1 MQNNR
6 SKGIIVA
13 IVVVALILVISGIA
27 FSGIL
32 TGSTGGTSTSTT
44 SQSTSRTT
52 STTTTTSHSSSS
64 STISALNQ
72 TQSGLV
78 VSDPLTSGNVSA
90 WTVSGFSSGGSALC
104 SPSENSSGLCLEVQ
118 PQNSGEWA
126 GNFAAQ
132 GVGNASVYHANLTV
146 PFSTI
151 TSSNAS
157 FNMGLY
163 VKPLLRY
170 GQPAGAPVN
179 YVACGVSVTSGGSG
193 GYVWQVVYGTG
204 NLSGASSTKVL
215 YYTYNSPSLS
225 QACTIITNGANFLT
239 VYLGTNMVYSN
250 SSMNLQIST
259 PFSAYLEVGAINTTS
274 QMLQGEFSNF
284 YATLNDSISVTNA
297 PAGGTVKIVD
307 SSNSTIASAPVGSNG
322 VAKIPVTPYAEPLN
336 AYIRVYDST
345 GKLVATTSS
354 LRALWGGDT
363 YSVG

>member
-64 STISALNQ
+64 STTSALNQ

-90 WTVSGFSSGGSALC
+90 WTTGGFSSSVSPLC
-104 SPSENSSGLCLEVQ
+104 TPSENSSGVCLQVQ
-118 PQNSGEWA
+118 PQNSNQWA
-126 GNFAAQ
+126 GNFIAQ
-132 GVGNASVYHANLTV
+132 NVGNASVYHALLNMSYSAT
-146 PFSTI
+146 P
-151 TSSNAS
+151 SNVA

-163 VKPLLRY
+163 VKPQLTY
-170 GQPAGAPVN
+170 PPSPGQAVN
-179 YVACGVSVTSGGSG
+179 YVSCGVSVTSN
-193 GYVWQVVYGTG
+193 GYVWQVVYGKG
-204 NLSGASSTKVL
+204 NLSGASNTQVL
-215 YYTYNSPSLS
+215 NYTFNKPSLAE
-225 QACTIITNGANFLT
+225 ACTIITNGANLLT
-239 VYLGTNMVYSN
+239 VYLGSTLFYSN
-250 SSMNLQIST
+250 SSMNLQITS
-259 PFSAYLEVGAINTTS
+259 PLSAYLEIGAVNSTGPMQS
-274 QMLQGEFSNF
+274 EFSDF
-284 YATLNDSISVTNA
+284 YASSNNTINVTNA
-297 PAGGTVKIVD
+297 PAGGTVKIID
-307 SSNSTIASAPVGSNG
+307 SSNSTIASASVGTNG